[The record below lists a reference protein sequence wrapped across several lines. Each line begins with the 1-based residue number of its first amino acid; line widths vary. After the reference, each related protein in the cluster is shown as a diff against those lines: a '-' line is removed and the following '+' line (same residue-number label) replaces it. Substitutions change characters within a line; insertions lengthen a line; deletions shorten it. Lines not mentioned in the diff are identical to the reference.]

1 MVLPLRREH
10 VIEFPILHS
19 HLGLDRTPSNPQPTF
34 IPSTLTLPRVAAARH
49 WEYCMQQD
57 RNRGAIDA
65 PFAVPFVHRLR
76 FTDDVLG
83 ADRQVLADVLAPS
96 EGRPARV
103 QFWADQHVLEA
114 QEGLRERL
122 RQFADSFEHIQPAGN
137 VQVVPGGE
145 EIKNDIHILERM
157 LKVFNAANLDRRSY
171 VVVIG
176 GGAVLDAVGFATA
189 IAHRGL
195 RLVRLPTTTL
205 GQADSGVGVKNGVN
219 LFQKKNWLGAFATPW
234 AVVNDARLLDTLSD
248 RDWVC
253 GFSEAVKVALL
264 KDAAWFDR
272 LCHDA
277 QRIGRRDLSAGLPAI
292 RTSAQW
298 HLKHITEGGDPF
310 EMLEARPLDYGH
322 WSAHKL
328 EPMTDFELRHGE
340 AVTAE
345 KLAGMYLEL
354 QRRGAHNLNLVT
366 PSHVNLQWFEALFI
380 AAQNGFSLPV
390 VYNCGGYARVE
401 VLRIFEGVI
410 DVYMPD
416 AKYRDAKL
424 AAELSDA
431 KDYPKV
437 NQAALIEMHR
447 QAGPLV
453 TDAAGIAVRGML
465 VRHLML
471 PGKLENTLA
480 VLDDIAAIS
489 PDIPVSLMTQY
500 FPAYKAPD
508 TPGMNE
514 RVTKAEYRA
523 AEKRCRELG
532 LINGYFQ
539 RL

>member
-1 MVLPLRREH
+1 MSEPLYKSLLESGWREK
-10 VIEFPILHS
+10 
-19 HLGLDRTPSNPQPTF
+19 
-34 IPSTLTLPRVAAARH
+34 
-49 WEYCMQQD
+49 
-57 RNRGAIDA
+57 
-65 PFAVPFVHRLR
+65 
-76 FTDDVLG
+76 
-83 ADRQVLADVLAPS
+83 
-96 EGRPARV
+96 
-103 QFWADQHVLEA
+103 LE
-114 QEGLRERL
+114 QLRELFSPCMFCPRL
-122 RQFADSFEHIQPAGN
+122 CGAMRADDEPGECGSGLHASAGSHN
-137 VQVVPGGE
+137 LHFGE
-145 EIKNDIHILERM
+145 EPPVSGTRGSGT
-157 LKVFNAANLDRRSY
+157 VFFSGCNL
-171 VVVIG
+171 
-176 GGAVLDAVGFATA
+176 
-189 IAHRGL
+189 HC
-195 RLVRLPTTTL
+195 
-205 GQADSGVGVKNGVN
+205 
-219 LFQKKNWLGAFATPW
+219 LFCQNYP
-234 AVVNDARLLDTLSD
+234 LS
-248 RDWVC
+248 
-253 GFSEAVKVALL
+253 
-264 KDAAWFDR
+264 
-272 LCHDA
+272 
-277 QRIGRRDLSAGLPAI
+277 Q
-292 RTSAQW
+292 
-298 HLKHITEGGDPF
+298 
-310 EMLEARPLDYGH
+310 M
-322 WSAHKL
+322 
-328 EPMTDFELRHGE
+328 RHGE

-390 VYNCGGYARVE
+390 VYNCGGYDRVE